1 MSNINFFRVMQGG
14 SHFIANF
21 SSDNM
26 VASGALYYAG
36 NYFPGA
42 SSAGGDMPTNNTAV
56 YANSQGPPQETEV
69 YMDLIYGSNSTPV
82 EESYGVWGSYFSS
95 SINPKNSGVTD
106 TNEAKIGWITASE
119 WISGIRVFTNGQNAG
134 MSFDNNSLVD
144 NSSACWQMYVA
155 GTGGSFTN
163 VDGDSD
169 YYYNI
174 TRIPQNSITDL
185 SSAWETGSIYHSE
198 TSSIHF
204 FGHKDGYIADMKWSD
219 DGYTCSMWLSSGSAS
234 DQNEIRTF
242 IVSTQWDAAQIIST
256 NNASYTSRQI
266 NMPVAGAIPVSF
278 HFLSNPTGVSTS
290 YGSRVAFFT
299 KTYDSNGS
307 KLYITTGYMNTP
319 FDLFNVITESNSA
332 NYTSALQ
339 TATSCSNEVNHTYQI
354 KFSSSYGSNNAQTY
368 FNEQIAISQM
378 TDLVTQNNSG
388 STIILN
394 QSSSAPNFFHLEG
407 RSYPGGR
414 FAAFNANAPQANQ
427 LCGTGASSLNSG
439 RDHGIRKWSDSVQ
452 YGTRMFGY
460 MTLTGSF
467 NNYIICNDGNFGSSG
482 NYSLRLF
489 VLRPKIFQAFEFP
502 PV

>member
-14 SHFIANF
+14 SHFIAAY
-21 SSDNM
+21 SADNM
-26 VASGALYYAG
+26 IASGALYYAG
-36 NYFPGA
+36 NYFPNA
-42 SSAGGDMPTNNTAV
+42 SSAGGDMPTNNTAT

-69 YMDLIYGSNSTPV
+69 YMDLIYASNSNPV
-82 EESYGVWGSYFSS
+82 DQNYGVWGRYFSS
-95 SINPKNSGVTD
+95 SINPQDSDVTD
-106 TNEAKIGWITASE
+106 INEGKIGWITASQ

-134 MSFDNNSLVD
+134 MSLNDASLVD
-144 NSSACWQMYVA
+144 DSSACWQMYVA

-185 SSAWETGSIYHSE
+185 RSAWETGSIYHSE

-278 HFLSNPTGVSTS
+278 HFSPGGHGANQA
-290 YGSRVAFFT
+290 YGTRVTFFT

-307 KLYITTGYMNTP
+307 KLHQINGSMLTP
-319 FDLFNVITESNSA
+319 FDLFNVQTGSA
-332 NYTSALQ
+332 TDWTTALH

-354 KFSSSYGSNNAQTY
+354 KFSSSYGSSNAQTY
-368 FNEQIAISQM
+368 FNNQVAISQM

-394 QSSSAPNFFHLEG
+394 PSSSNPGYYYLEG

-414 FAAFNANAPQANQ
+414 FASFNANAPQANQ

-452 YGTRMFGY
+452 YGKRMFGY
-460 MTLTGSF
+460 STRTGSY
-467 NNYIICNDGNFGSSG
+467 NNMIICNDGNFGTSG
-482 NYSLRLF
+482 NFKLRLF
-489 VLRPKIFQAFEFP
+489 VLIPKIFQEFDFP